1 MFLSKSC
8 IYAVRSVLYLALH
21 NEGFVSIREIAREL
35 EIPFHFLSKI
45 MQSLTEQNLLISER
59 GAKGGV
65 KLASEP
71 SNINVLSIVGAID
84 GLDVF
89 KECVLGLPNC
99 GFDKPCALHEHM
111 VNIRDNLRKTLHNM
125 TLQDVAEK
133 LKSSDLRITA

>member
-1 MFLSKSC
+1 
-8 IYAVRSVLYLALH
+8 
-21 NEGFVSIREIAREL
+21 
-35 EIPFHFLSKI
+35 

-111 VNIRDNLRKTLHNM
+111 VSIRDNLRKTLHDM